1 MSEGD
6 YVDLTVNPER
16 FTGYTGP
23 SAHRVWKSIYEENCF
38 GVSHF
43 DTLGALSPGEEESNT
58 CLEQRVYYK
67 IISGV
72 SHVHALCTL
81 DSHLTSVTGLHA
93 SISTH
98 ICYDNFN
105 QSTGEWGPNLQCFI
119 DRIASHP
126 ERLEYMYFNAV
137 LLLRAVARIGPY
149 LSAYDYCGGEGNH
162 ETDPHTLDTHNNVI
176 SIAQNVGKFDEKALF
191 RGPNAEVRVDSSNR
205 DATFAHLCTAS
216 EGRVQATLP

>member
-16 FTGYTGP
+16 FTGYAGP

-43 DTLGALSPGEEESNT
+43 DSLGALSPGEEEANT

-67 IISGV
+67 IISGM
-72 SHVHALCTL
+72 SRLLTL
-81 DSHLTSVTGLHA
+81 DTRLTFAVGLHA

-105 QSTGEWGPNLQCFI
+105 QSTGEWGPSLQCFI
-119 DRIASHP
+119 DRVASHP

-149 LSAYDYCGGEGNH
+149 LSAYDYCGGQGNH
-162 ETDPHTLDTHNNVI
+162 ETDAYTLDTLNNVI
-176 SIAQNVGKFDEKALF
+176 SIARNVGKFDEKALF
-191 RGPNAEVRVDSSNR
+191 RGPNAEVRLSSAGS
-205 DATFAHLCTAS
+205 DVLFVHAPTAP
-216 EGRVQATLP
+216 EGRV